1 MNLPRV
7 SVHIGYTRVFVYVI
21 YVLLLL
27 RVKTL
32 DGVDILLAI
41 RLCPAPQLLVQHIQE
56 IEKVYRGLDGMS
68 LIDLEVLVQAQI
80 ESTVEAIYATVT
92 LGNLPIVFTDI
103 IFYALLRFRVVQ
115 DRLVPSRRY

>member
-1 MNLPRV
+1 MFDFRLKVFYTVAKRLNFTKAADELCITQPAV
-7 SVHIGYTRVFVYVI
+7 S
-21 YVLLLL
+21 
-27 RVKTL
+27 K
-32 DGVDILLAI
+32 
-41 RLCPAPQLLVQHIQE
+41 HIQE

-103 IFYALLRFRVVQ
+103 IFYALLCFRIVQ
-115 DRLVPSRRY
+115 DRLDTLTKILRRITIVRVIDISQVVG

>member
-1 MNLPRV
+1 MSGTPV
-7 SVHIGYTRVFVYVI
+7 
-21 YVLLLL
+21 
-27 RVKTL
+27 
-32 DGVDILLAI
+32 
-41 RLCPAPQLLVQHIQE
+41 LVQHIQE

-103 IFYALLRFRVVQ
+103 IFYALLRFRIVQ
-115 DRLVPSRRY
+115 DRLDTLTKILRRITIVRVIDISQVVGGAVP

>member
-1 MNLPRV
+1 MSGTPV
-7 SVHIGYTRVFVYVI
+7 
-21 YVLLLL
+21 
-27 RVKTL
+27 
-32 DGVDILLAI
+32 
-41 RLCPAPQLLVQHIQE
+41 LVQHIQE

-103 IFYALLRFRVVQ
+103 SFTLFSASGLSKIAWIPHEDIEAYYYRSGHRYK
-115 DRLVPSRRY
+115 PSRWMIRNHRSYYH